1 MQSREG
7 AKGLSGWV
15 SRHRIEL
22 GLSLRMTTA
31 GLLSFVAAHLLGLVQ
46 VYWAVLTAV
55 IVMQTSVG
63 GSLKA
68 MFDRFVGTLGG
79 AAWGVAVTVGLPH
92 QGVAATGVA
101 LAVALI
107 PLAVLVA
114 FRPGYRVAPV
124 TAAIVL
130 LGHLG
135 PGGLGQDGAVEAA
148 LDRVFEIGLG
158 SIVALLV
165 ALLVVPARAHGLL
178 YDVARGAL
186 ALMADQAT
194 RVLAGVADPI
204 DSAVVLSGNDRIRAA
219 IERASASADEA
230 SRERRSYVTEA
241 PDPEPLVRALRRL
254 SHDLVMVARVLRTP
268 LPDAVRVPLA
278 AAAGEVAA
286 ALASQM
292 IGIGAAISGNS
303 ALPAPGPL
311 DRAFDAYDQAV
322 AGLRR
327 EGLTRALSDE
337 DVERIFG
344 LSFGIEQIRRNLDDL
359 TGRAR
364 DLMA

>member
-22 GLSLRMTTA
+22 GLSLRMTIA

-135 PGGLGQDGAVEAA
+135 QGGAVEAA
-148 LDRVFEIGLG
+148 FDRVFEIGLG